1 MPSRAARAAKSAFQC
16 CPSHAHEGNHAARSP
31 ICQIGHAFA
40 QHLRA
45 QAAAEG
51 DDDGLPLLRAQRAA
65 CGGTVLPEHL
75 LPHRVARNDRL
86 VRRAQTLH
94 GVGHG
99 REHQVHLLCQDL
111 VGHAGES
118 VLLVNGR
125 ADAPAGRGLHHRPA
139 DVPARADDKVRLYL
153 PQDGAGAR
161 AAQRQVPKGNQVPRD
176 VLRRQAALDAVH
188 LDGMERITRLGDKA
202 VLHSL
207 LPSGEVYLR
216 VRMAFFSAPAMASA
230 GLMCPAVPPAAINTR
245 IGTSCFRAIPH
256 GSRRRAAPEN
266 FSPAVCPRS
275 KNKNADARPCR
286 APLYLLRAALAGD
299 RKHNAHLAQQH
310 QQGRASVGKN
320 GRLMPVFGMVFVT
333 TAIFSTACSVTCT
346 ITPTTSMEPN
356 LSFACHAT

>member
-1 MPSRAARAAKSAFQC
+1 MHMKEITLRDLPF
-16 CPSHAHEGNHAARSP
+16 
-31 ICQIGHAFA
+31 CQIGHAFA

-153 PQDGAGAR
+153 PQDGAGAQ

-216 VRMAFFSAPAMASA
+216 VRMAFFQRARNGERRVDVSGCAA
-230 GLMCPAVPPAAINTR
+230 GGDQYTHR
-245 IGTSCFRAIPH
+245 
-256 GSRRRAAPEN
+256 
-266 FSPAVCPRS
+266 
-275 KNKNADARPCR
+275 
-286 APLYLLRAALAGD
+286 YLLLSRNTARFQAP
-299 RKHNAHLAQQH
+299 
-310 QQGRASVGKN
+310 GRAGKLFT
-320 GRLMPVFGMVFVT
+320 GGLP
-333 TAIFSTACSVTCT
+333 
-346 ITPTTSMEPN
+346 P
-356 LSFACHAT
+356 LKK